1 MGQEYTDDL
10 SWIPTA
16 FDRTRFLRYIRM
28 GYRVHGNH
36 LSRRNNNGS
45 TTYILMYR
53 RQFTSEI
60 EKPIDDYGLGGDL

>member
-28 GYRVHGNH
+28 GY
-36 LSRRNNNGS
+36 NNGS